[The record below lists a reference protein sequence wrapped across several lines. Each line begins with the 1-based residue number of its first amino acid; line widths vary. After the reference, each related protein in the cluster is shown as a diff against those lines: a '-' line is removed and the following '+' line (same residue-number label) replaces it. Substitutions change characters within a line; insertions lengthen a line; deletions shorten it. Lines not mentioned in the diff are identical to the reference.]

1 MNNTSFE
8 PERLRILQMVEEGK
22 LNASEAATLLSSLGK
37 APQPPAE
44 PVASAAVAPEAP
56 EAWAEAG
63 TLVEPF
69 RPAAPAKPA
78 TPGDGP
84 RWFRV
89 RVTDMA
95 SGKTKVTVNLP
106 IGLVNWGMKIGAR
119 YAPEVSEFDFNEF
132 SQILQSGAEGKI
144 VDVLDEEDGEH
155 VEIFVD

>member
-22 LNASEAATLLSSLGK
+22 LNASEAAALLSSLGK
-37 APQPPAE
+37 APQAPAE
-44 PVASAAVAPEAP
+44 PVESAAAAPEAP
-56 EAWAEAG
+56 KAWAEAG
-63 TLVEPF
+63 TPVE
-69 RPAAPAKPA
+69 PAAPVKPA
-78 TPGDGP
+78 VTGNGP